1 MAPNQSIT
9 GAIVY
14 ATIKE
19 HKFSLRSE
27 YDIAS
32 PSETFVAQKALLSL
46 LAKVEIRN
54 PSDMV
59 VATIHGNFSLFYAN
73 YDFALADGRNF
84 HYACEKLWKGVY
96 SCIGADGSYH
106 LFRHK
111 GVRYSIFKEN
121 AQTAAVARNKL
132 IVGTGHEYDILMN
145 ADADLVVISCMILAL
160 NTSDDDGSEQNA
172 FTYDFGNIGP
182 EDRQFDE
189 SWQPT

>member
-1 MAPNQSIT
+1 MTQSLSIT
-9 GAIVY
+9 GDVLH

-32 PSETFVAQKALLSL
+32 HSQTYVAEKAFMSL
-46 LAKVEIRN
+46 LAKLEIRTQN
-54 PSDMV
+54 GTV

-73 YDFALADGRNF
+73 YDFAFTDGRNF
-84 HYACEKLWKGVY
+84 HYECEKLWKGTY
-96 SCIGADGSYH
+96 SCIGASGSYH

-111 GVRYSIFKEN
+111 GVRFSIFKDDT
-121 AQTAAVARNKL
+121 QIAAITRNQL
-132 IVGTGHEYDILMN
+132 IVGTGHEYEILMN

-160 NTSDDDGSEQNA
+160 NTSDDSSDHNT

-182 EDRQFDE
+182 EDRKFDE